1 MLIPWLTI
9 PIIACALTH
18 GDTNLP
24 RDNRDELARI
34 EAQAFL
40 DADAPGSSFMDVVAI
55 SYVETRFNPTGS
67 ESDRRRG
74 YWGVMQIECSEC
86 SRETQQTLLDPY
98 KNILFG
104 AGLLRRRGSIAAFYY
119 GSVPRNPHGRRAVR
133 RYERLVHRARGIMFR
148 RLESCRDTILGGE

>member
-1 MLIPWLTI
+1 MLEWLTV

-40 DADAPGSSFMDVVAI
+40 DADAPGSSFMDVLAI
-55 SYVETRFNPTGS
+55 AYTETRFNPTGS
-67 ESDRRRG
+67 DGDRRRG
-74 YWGVMQIECSEC
+74 YWGVMQIECSRC
-86 SRETQQTLLDPY
+86 GNHLQQTLLDPR

-104 AGLLRRRGSIAAFYY
+104 AGLLRRRGSVGAFYW
-119 GSVPRNPHGRRAVR
+119 GSRPTSARGRRRVR
-133 RYERLVHRARGIMFR
+133 HYERLVHRARGIMYA
-148 RLESCRDTILGGE
+148 RLTECRDVFSNGL